1 MNIQLVAFSGLLLAA
16 CVPVHDVY
24 YIPVGGGDVQ
34 KQGPCGVNTRRTLY
48 VKISS
53 EVSITLDALSTQTMN
68 AGGTRDRT
76 RLLVTL
82 HIPQNHRVR
91 LESDVLTIEVRE
103 DSSRFSA
110 HISGISDVAMTNSE
124 AERGAVAPLRE
135 LVGTKGVFGGTAS
148 ATPSVF
154 QFSVDLPVNEPRS
167 FSVTLPDMTVDGVTS
182 RIKPIE
188 FALTSGSHWAGLCQ

>member
-1 MNIQLVAFSGLLLAA
+1 MNIQPVAFSGLLLAA

-53 EVSITLDALSTQTMN
+53 EVSITLDALSTQTVT

-110 HISGISDVAMTNSE
+110 QISGISDVAMTNSE

-135 LVGTKGVFGGTAS
+135 LVGTKGVFG
-148 ATPSVF
+148 VR
-154 QFSVDLPVNEPRS
+154 Q
-167 FSVTLPDMTVDGVTS
+167 
-182 RIKPIE
+182 
-188 FALTSGSHWAGLCQ
+188 ALRRQYLNFLWTCQLMSPEAFP